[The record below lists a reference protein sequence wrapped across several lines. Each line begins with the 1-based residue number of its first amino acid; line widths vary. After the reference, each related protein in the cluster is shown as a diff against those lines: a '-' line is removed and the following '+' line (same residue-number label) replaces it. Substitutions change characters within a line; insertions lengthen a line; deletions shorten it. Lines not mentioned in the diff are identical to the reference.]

1 MTDLT
6 DPTQDDEIEALAA
19 AHLRADPAL
28 GMREALHKA
37 RNEVHVRRMR
47 AAADDLR
54 ARQAGGSVLA
64 KVLPAGE
71 PLGLSAGAPAG
82 VGR

>member
-28 GMREALHKA
+28 GLREALHKA
-37 RNEVHVRRMR
+37 RNDMHVRRMR
-47 AAADDLR
+47 EMTERLR
-54 ARQAGGSVLA
+54 AQQAGDVLT
-64 KVLPAGE
+64 KVLPAGA
-71 PLGLSAGAPAG
+71 PLGAQA
-82 VGR
+82 